1 MTSLGLGLWLL
12 GTVLLL
18 DRVLLTLGNMAFMTG
33 IAAIIGLQKT
43 VRFFVRPVK
52 LKGSLFFL
60 GGMVLIMV
68 RWRLAGFVAECY
80 GSWVLFS
87 SFLPNVLASVKLTP
101 LGAVFELPGLR
112 QAADWIYDQRR
123 LPV

>member
-1 MTSLGLGLWLL
+1 
-12 GTVLLL
+12 
-18 DRVLLTLGNMAFMTG
+18 MAFMTG

-68 RWRLAGFVAECY
+68 RWRLAGE
-80 GSWVLFS
+80 GI
-87 SFLPNVLASVKLTP
+87 T
-101 LGAVFELPGLR
+101 G
-112 QAADWIYDQRR
+112 D
-123 LPV
+123 